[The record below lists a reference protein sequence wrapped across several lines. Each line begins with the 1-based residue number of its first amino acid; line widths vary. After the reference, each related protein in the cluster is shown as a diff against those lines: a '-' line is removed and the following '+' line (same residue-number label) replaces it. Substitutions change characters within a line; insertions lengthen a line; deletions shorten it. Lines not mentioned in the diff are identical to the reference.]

1 MKFIN
6 TYVITPEQTENFFNT
21 LIEIIKYIFI
31 IIPSIILIIGI
42 SYLIKVIID
51 EIKQKIKNKKIKEKQ
66 SNNIKVTDIKIN
78 KTEESINTKPN
89 EPNFILINKEEP
101 KINNQQTYNIQREYS
116 IKINKNIN
124 NNYTKT
130 NKTYEKKSLLT
141 DFEKYFYNILK
152 NNFEYKYIVQAQIP
166 LNQII
171 EKHKNN
177 NWEYAN
183 ELNRTIDFGL
193 FDKTTLEPILM
204 IEINDKTH
212 KQAKRYKRDI
222 KVRNILNEANIPLLT
237 FYASYP
243 NKEIYII
250 DRINRKIQES
260 R

>member
-1 MKFIN
+1 MKYIN
-6 TYVITPEQTENFFNT
+6 TYVVTPEQTEKFFNV

-31 IIPSIILIIGI
+31 IIPSILLIIGI
-42 SYLIKVIID
+42 IYLIKLIVA
-51 EIKQKIKNKKIKEKQ
+51 EIQIKIKDKKLKQKQ
-66 SNNIKVTDIKIN
+66 SNQIETN
-78 KTEESINTKPN
+78 KN
-89 EPNFILINKEEP
+89 EPNLIINKEEQ
-101 KINNQQTYNIQREYS
+101 KINNQQIYIKQSEYLNN
-116 IKINKNIN
+116 INKNIN
-124 NNYTKT
+124 NIYTKT
-130 NKTYEKKSLLT
+130 NKIYEKKSLLT

-171 EKHKNN
+171 EKHKNYK
-177 NWEYAN
+177 WEYAN
-183 ELNRTIDFGL
+183 ELNKSIDFGL

-204 IEINDKTH
+204 IEINDRTH

-222 KVRNILNEANIPLLT
+222 KVRNILKEANIPLLT

-250 DRINRKIQES
+250 NRINRKIQES